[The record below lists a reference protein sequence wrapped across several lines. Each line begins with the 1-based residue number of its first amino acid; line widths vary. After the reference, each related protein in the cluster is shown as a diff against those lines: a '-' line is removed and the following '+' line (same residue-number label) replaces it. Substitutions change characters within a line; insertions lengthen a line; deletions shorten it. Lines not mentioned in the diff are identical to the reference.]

1 MRRPPPITTSTR
13 PCCPYTKSCRSHTSL
28 PLAQAGAGRL
38 MKTHQDG
45 NKAEPKK
52 PCLRFGRRA
61 ADRFNAGFEKLSD
74 RYGRTTASLVRK
86 TGLMLVIYAV
96 LLALTGWRLTDTP
109 TGFIP
114 DQDQGVLIGVVQL
127 PPGASL
133 DRTSE
138 VLARAQQVVS
148 GQIGRAHV

>member
-1 MRRPPPITTSTR
+1 MRISYWSSAVCSSDLTIASATVFSLL
-13 PCCPYTKSCRSHTSL
+13 TSL
-28 PLAQAGAGRL
+28 TLSPALSAL
-38 MKTHQDG
+38 LLKPHQDG
-45 NKAEPKK
+45 HHADPKN
-52 PCLRFGRRA
+52 PVLRFGRRA
-61 ADRFNAGFEKLSD
+61 ADRFNAGFDKLSD

-138 VLARAQQVVS
+138 VLARADRK
-148 GQIGRAHV
+148 IGSAHV

>member
-1 MRRPPPITTSTR
+1 
-13 PCCPYTKSCRSHTSL
+13 
-28 PLAQAGAGRL
+28 
-38 MKTHQDG
+38 
-45 NKAEPKK
+45 
-52 PCLRFGRRA
+52 
-61 ADRFNAGFEKLSD
+61 
-74 RYGRTTASLVRK
+74 
-86 TGLMLVIYAV
+86 MLVIYAV

-148 GQIGRAHV
+148 GLDGVARIATFAGLDGSSFSPSSKPGTMFIRLDALRERGGEVRRPARPGRDAGRMRPAPPGAQGPP